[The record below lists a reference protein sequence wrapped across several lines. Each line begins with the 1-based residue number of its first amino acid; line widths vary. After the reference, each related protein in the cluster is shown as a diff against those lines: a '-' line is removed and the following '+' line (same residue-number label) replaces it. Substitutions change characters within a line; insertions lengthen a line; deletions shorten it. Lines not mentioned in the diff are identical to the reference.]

1 MSKKWKIA
9 IGVIIAAVVVAGV
22 ALAVWGA
29 VTFRNRVYEHGWQ
42 PRAYKWGPEA
52 ETQLRCPESVEGE
65 VRLVDDD
72 GDGMPDRGVIEVPED
87 LQPGWGHGPL
97 FFRQGSRQAMLRGGP
112 YFGRGFGPGGGSRF
126 GPGHGLHFGRGFG
139 PSTFRRG
146 SGQAMLRTGP
156 HFGRGFGL
164 FFIVGGLF
172 RLAFLAL
179 LIGLGVACFRC
190 WSRAKEA
197 REPQR
202 G

>member
-72 GDGMPDRGVIEVPED
+72 GDGVPDRGVIEVPAG
-87 LQPGWGHGPL
+87 LP
-97 FFRQGSRQAMLRGGP
+97 
-112 YFGRGFGPGGGSRF
+112 FGRGFGPGGGSRF

>member
-42 PRAYKWGPEA
+42 PRVHKWGPEA
-52 ETQLRCPESVEGE
+52 TTQLE

-72 GDGMPDRGVIEVPED
+72 GDGVPDRGVIEVPAG
-87 LQPGWGHGPL
+87 LP
-97 FFRQGSRQAMLRGGP
+97 
-112 YFGRGFGPGGGSRF
+112 FGRGFGPGRRLPF

-139 PSTFRRG
+139 PH
-146 SGQAMLRTGP
+146 SGW
-156 HFGRGFGL
+156 GFGPFL
-164 FFIVGGLF
+164 IVGGLF

-179 LIGLGVACFRC
+179 LIGLAVACFRR
-190 WSRAKEA
+190 WGRAKEA
-197 REPQR
+197 REP
-202 G
+202 

>member
-9 IGVIIAAVVVAGV
+9 IGVVMAAMVIAGI
-22 ALAVWGA
+22 ALTVWGA
-29 VTFRNRVYEHGWQ
+29 VTFRNKAYEYGWR
-42 PRAYKWGPEA
+42 PGEWRTEA
-52 ETQLRCPESVEGE
+52 ASQLE

-72 GDGMPDRGVIEVPED
+72 GDGVPDRGVIEVPED
-87 LQPGWGHGPL
+87 LQRGRGYGPH
-97 FFRQGSRQAMLRGGP
+97 FGRGYGP
-112 YFGRGFGPGGGSRF
+112 HFGRGYGPHFGRGFAP
-126 GPGHGLHFGRGFG
+126 HFGRGFG
-139 PSTFRRG
+139 PF
-146 SGQAMLRTGP
+146 LV
-156 HFGRGFGL
+156 
-164 FFIVGGLF
+164 VGGLF

>member
-9 IGVIIAAVVVAGV
+9 IGVVIAAVVVAGV
-22 ALAVWGA
+22 ALAAWGA
-29 VTFRNRVYEHGWQ
+29 VTFRNKAYEYGWR
-42 PRAYKWGPEA
+42 PGEWRTEA
-52 ETQLRCPESVEGE
+52 ATQLE

-72 GDGMPDRGVIEVPED
+72 GDGVPDRGVIEAPAG
-87 LQPGWGHGPL
+87 LP
-97 FFRQGSRQAMLRGGP
+97 
-112 YFGRGFGPGGGSRF
+112 FGRGSGPGRRLPF
-126 GPGHGLHFGRGFG
+126 GPGHGPHFGRGFG
-139 PSTFRRG
+139 PSTLRRD
-146 SGQAMLRTGP
+146 SGQALLGTGP
-156 HFGRGFGL
+156 HFGWGFGP

>member
-1 MSKKWKIA
+1 MSKKWKVA
-9 IGVIIAAVVVAGV
+9 IGVIIAAVVVAGI
-22 ALAVWGA
+22 ALATWGA
-29 VTFRNRVYEHGWQ
+29 VTFRHRIYEYGWE
-42 PRAYKWGPEA
+42 PRAHRWGSEA
-52 ETQLRCPESVEGE
+52 TTQLE

-112 YFGRGFGPGGGSRF
+112 YFGRGFGP
-126 GPGHGLHFGRGFG
+126 HFGWGFG
-139 PSTFRRG
+139 P
-146 SGQAMLRTGP
+146 
-156 HFGRGFGL
+156 

-190 WSRAKEA
+190 WSWAKKA